1 MILAVKIIVGIII
14 ALPGVLVILAREKA
28 EVKEFIEDYILRKK
42 VDLFTGEYK
51 GSWLIKYLGWECV
64 TLGILIAAPIPDWF
78 FYGGIV
84 VGIIFGISLCYK
96 YNKHKEADPNAKPAS
111 KEKTVSGEVVG
122 NTTSANDSDG
132 QGLTSD
138 TETTIKN
145 GTVSA
150 GVVGNISTPTCDDQ
164 KS

>member
-28 EVKEFIEDYILRKK
+28 EVKEFIETYILRKK

-111 KEKTVSGEVVG
+111 KEKTVSGGEVVG
-122 NTTSANDSDG
+122 NTTD
-132 QGLTSD
+132 
-138 TETTIKN
+138 
-145 GTVSA
+145 A
-150 GVVGNISTPTCDDQ
+150 GVATKNEISSVGDD
-164 KS
+164 